1 MPETTSRRRFLQWS
15 AYAGGSAVLGG
26 VGLNQVA
33 PRIWNEPVRLEPNES
48 CWSGNQAPPNS
59 PLSADLDVDVAIVGG
74 GLTGLSAAYF
84 MRRASPGKRVVVLEA
99 QSCGSGASGR
109 NGAMVLTMTADRF
122 MSFSANPAIDKR
134 IYDLTVENIRLLAS
148 LEASTGVDCQLD
160 TNGAL
165 QVLGSPDD
173 RKAAR
178 KYVERAQSVGMPVEY
193 WESPRVANAIG
204 TTAYEAAFFDPNCG
218 QIHPMKLVRAFKTA
232 AEGAGAA
239 IYENTVV
246 QHVEE
251 GREHVLQMQ
260 SGRVVKAR
268 SLVLA
273 TNAFTPNL
281 GFLRNAILPLREY
294 VAVTETLSER
304 QLASTG
310 WRQRIPFNDSRTAG
324 FYLGLTR
331 DRRIHIGGGSPHYAF
346 DNGPGNAGLERSHSA
361 QLRREFV
368 RLFPSLADLPFA
380 QTWSGIV
387 DWSLDA
393 SPSVGCTGRYQ
404 NIFYG
409 IGYSGHGVNLTSL
422 FGRIIADLE
431 SGRAE
436 SWSPYPF
443 VNNRLYYVPNEPL
456 RWFAARS
463 ELAWYELVES

>member
-304 QLASTG
+304 QLA
-310 WRQRIPFNDSRTAG
+310 
-324 FYLGLTR
+324 
-331 DRRIHIGGGSPHYAF
+331 
-346 DNGPGNAGLERSHSA
+346 
-361 QLRREFV
+361 
-368 RLFPSLADLPFA
+368 
-380 QTWSGIV
+380 
-387 DWSLDA
+387 
-393 SPSVGCTGRYQ
+393 
-404 NIFYG
+404 
-409 IGYSGHGVNLTSL
+409 
-422 FGRIIADLE
+422 
-431 SGRAE
+431 
-436 SWSPYPF
+436 
-443 VNNRLYYVPNEPL
+443 
-456 RWFAARS
+456 
-463 ELAWYELVES
+463 